1 MNIRHLLALSF
12 IVNLFGCNTTP
23 PCEDILEVKKQ
34 NQQCKQLQSVI
45 TSSKNPQQVLAAR
58 NRFEAECENLRYYR
72 NEYDT
77 ICKGNQAAI
86 GETKQQDKKEKN

>member
-1 MNIRHLLALSF
+1 MKTHHFVTLSF
-12 IVNLFGCNTTP
+12 AVSLYGCSHTL

-72 NEYDT
+72 NDYDT
-77 ICKGNQAAI
+77 ICKGEQAAI
-86 GETKQQDKKEKN
+86 GETKQENTKKKN